1 MAASN
6 PQYPVNT
13 TNKAAEL
20 MVEENLI
27 ANGYLKDF
35 LYAYNYIDRWYDFQ
49 IGGINIRDV
58 VLFDNSILKSGK
70 SPRNLVAEIV
80 QLSSSG
86 DVREIVRRPS
96 TSIGSHSIREF
107 QTSLLS

>member
-27 ANGYLKDF
+27 ANG
-35 LYAYNYIDRWYDFQ
+35 
-49 IGGINIRDV
+49 
-58 VLFDNSILKSGK
+58 
-70 SPRNLVAEIV
+70 
-80 QLSSSG
+80 LSEG
-86 DVREIVRRPS
+86 LPLCV
-96 TSIGSHSIREF
+96 
-107 QTSLLS
+107 